1 MRRTLTV
8 VVCASILTGC
18 AGLQQPGR
26 FASVTE
32 SDIISPSL
40 VPVSCLGAV
49 KGTPI
54 YSGASRQSFL
64 LGYTGAQVASTGQTW
79 QGFTNVLFRRDQ
91 PGWVPSEATGQF
103 GRPGFPSVRCSI
115 AGIRTDGG
123 PVFFYH

>member
-1 MRRTLTV
+1 MRRRLLAA
-8 VVCASILTGC
+8 VCVSVLAGC
-18 AGLQQPGR
+18 AGLQQGGR
-26 FASVTE
+26 PSTLTE

-40 VPVSCLGAV
+40 VPVACLGAM

-64 LGYTGAQVASTGQTW
+64 LGYTGAQVASTGQTS

-91 PGWVPSEATGQF
+91 PGWVPSEATGSF
-103 GRPGFPSVRCSI
+103 GRPGFPTVRCSV